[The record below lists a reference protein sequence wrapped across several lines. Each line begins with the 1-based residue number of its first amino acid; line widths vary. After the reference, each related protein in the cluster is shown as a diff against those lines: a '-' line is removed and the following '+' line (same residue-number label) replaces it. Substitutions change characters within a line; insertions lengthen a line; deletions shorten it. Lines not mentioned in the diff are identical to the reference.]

1 VGAQE
6 SWPKARSGKLP
17 VGSLREGA
25 APRPEAR
32 LRRAPRSRPALHG
45 LRCWDGERRDG
56 AAANLED
63 AASPELMSAPSSP
76 GSTVCRTGW
85 PCSLVRVLRIGLK
98 PGIPRFTDLS
108 AIATGPF
115 GPGLSRGS
123 MRVLSGARCVP
134 AGSGLPWR
142 TCTPRSSG
150 SRRTSQRLQ
159 VVDVEDA
166 AAFLRSGLGGDQ
178 GVAQLRRV
186 IGQGLARDGQ
196 QAVSRPPTAASAKM
210 ACRSV
215 LESADP
221 SSWTPLRGAR

>member
-1 VGAQE
+1 MGAQE

-45 LRCWDGERRDG
+45 LRCWDGEHRDG

-85 PCSLVRVLRIGLK
+85 PCSLVRVLHIGLK

-108 AIATGPF
+108 AIATDPF
-115 GPGLSRGS
+115 APGLSRGS

-142 TCTPRSSG
+142 TCTLQSSG
-150 SRRTSQRLQ
+150 SRRARQQSCEAVSAAIRVSPSCAGRLAKAWHAMDSKRPHVHQ
-159 VVDVEDA
+159 QPRRLRWRA
-166 AAFLRSGLGGDQ
+166 AAS
-178 GVAQLRRV
+178 
-186 IGQGLARDGQ
+186 
-196 QAVSRPPTAASAKM
+196 
-210 ACRSV
+210 
-215 LESADP
+215 
-221 SSWTPLRGAR
+221 